1 MAITE
6 MTKLAILGILVRD
19 GPQSVQSISRTLSGM
34 TNRKW
39 SYMPRSIGQIMP
51 SLMAD
56 GLVSREKSNGVS
68 AVYIY
73 TATPRLKPVAPKTS
87 EQEVAE

>member
-51 SLMAD
+51 ALMAD
-56 GLVSREKSNGVS
+56 GLVSRTKSGGVS
-68 AVYIY
+68 PVYIY
-73 TATPRLKPVAPKTS
+73 TATPRVKPVAPKI